1 MSFTRTS
8 SGKPVVKT
16 PRTSGRFFAVILA
29 LAALAVVAAMW
40 LWMSLLAISVPL
52 LSWQNGVMVGGGSV
66 FCLSVLAALGFAVE
80 DVLEWIWAIVATIAA
95 VIVGIFWG
103 ILALFGWD

>member
-1 MSFTRTS
+1 MSFTRAS
-8 SGKPVVKT
+8 SGKPVIKT
-16 PRTSGRFFAVILA
+16 RRTGGRFVAVVIA

-52 LSWQNGVMVGGGSV
+52 LSWQNGVMVGGGGV
-66 FCLSVLAALGFAVE
+66 FCLSVLAALHVAFE

-95 VIVGIFWG
+95 VIVGIVWG